1 MPRRTDISSILIIGS
16 GPIVIGQACEFDY
29 SGVQA
34 CKALKAEGYR
44 VVLVN
49 SNPATI
55 MTDPEMADATY
66 VEPLTVDLCQKIIAK
81 ERPDALL
88 PTVGGQTGLN
98 LAVALAEQGILAR
111 YGVELIGANLR
122 AMQVAEDR
130 DLFKRAM
137 AEAGLESPR
146 SRIAH
151 SLEEAREIF
160 ATVIERFPIFIR
172 PSFTLGGSGAG
183 TVFTA
188 EEFDDKVAWG
198 LHESPVNTVLVE
210 ESLIG
215 WKEYELEVMRD
226 RADNFVVVC
235 SIENLDPMG
244 VHTGD
249 SITVAPAQTLTDKE
263 YQRLRDQARLVMRE
277 VGVETGGSNVQFAV
291 DPASGRVVVIEMNP
305 RVSRSSA
312 LASKATG
319 FPIAKLAAKLA
330 VGYTLDEL
338 NNDITQKTVAAF
350 EPSIDYVVVK
360 IPRWA
365 FEKFPGVD
373 RELGPQMKSV
383 GEVMAIGRTFKEA
396 LQKGVRSLEI
406 GRDGLGPLARDNDGQ
421 LKGYAPDTS
430 STDLLRLP
438 TRDRL
443 FAVYERLLQAERDQA
458 EEAGDGTI
466 SHSALQQC
474 AEIYD
479 PWFVVQM
486 QEIARFQV
494 GIERR
499 EESEAEREK
508 SERQDGKENFSPPS
522 LPAPHAASLDAW
534 TLRQAKR
541 MGFSD
546 AQLARIL
553 NEAVNDRAPTTEAG
567 IRALRHRHGVL
578 PTYHQVDT
586 CAAEFAAFTP
596 YLYSSYES
604 ESEAPPTARA
614 KVIILGGGPNRIGQ
628 GIEFDY
634 CCCHASFAL
643 QEMGYETVM
652 INCNPETV
660 STDYDTSDRLYF
672 EPLTLEDVLHIYRRE
687 AAVAQASASA
697 QEMRSQ
703 KPPAPDVKVLV
714 QYGGQTP
721 LNLAAGL
728 QAAGVPILGTQPDAI
743 ELAEDRERFSAL
755 LAKLDIPA
763 PANGIAHSTEQALA
777 IAKRIGY
784 PLVVRPS
791 YVLGGRA
798 MAIVD
803 DEQSLRHYMS
813 YAVNVDSEMTT
824 SGQKVAILVDQ
835 FLEDAYEVD
844 VDAIADGE
852 QVVIGGIMQHIEEAG
867 IHSGDSAC
875 VLPPYKIS
883 GYHLSIIREYTEKLG
898 LGLGVRGLMNV
909 QYAIKDD
916 VVYVLE
922 VNPRASRTVPFVSKA
937 TGVPLAKLAARV
949 MAGKSLAEVGLLE
962 EPEVRGFFV
971 KEAVLPWKKF
981 SGADTLLGP
990 EMRSTGEVMG
1000 HAHNFGHAFAKSQLG
1015 ADYRLPTEGGVL
1027 ITVNDYDKGA
1037 ALKLARDFSRMGF
1050 SLYATPGTAS
1060 LIQRVGL
1067 PVEVLSKATAEERA
1081 RDPLSPAL
1089 SYSTLDAM
1097 HDGKIHLIIN
1107 TPLGPNS
1114 RSDGQKIRTLATRM
1128 EIPLITTLSAA
1139 QAAVNGIRAM
1149 MDAELNVRSLQE
1161 HHG

>member
-1 MPRRTDISSILIIGS
+1 MPKRTDISSVLIIGS

-29 SGVQA
+29 SGAQA

-66 VEPLTVDLCQKIIAK
+66 VEPLTVELLEKIIVE

-98 LAVALAEQGILAR
+98 LAVALAEQGVLER
-111 YGVELIGANLR
+111 HGVELIGANLR
-122 AMQVAEDR
+122 TMQVAEDR
-130 DLFKRAM
+130 DLFKQAM
-137 AEAGLESPR
+137 TEVGLESPR

-160 ATVIERFPIFIR
+160 ETVIGRFPIFIR

-183 TVFTA
+183 TVFTQ
-188 EEFDDKVAWG
+188 EEFDEKVSWG
-198 LHESPVNTVLVE
+198 LSESPVNTVLVE

-249 SITVAPAQTLTDKE
+249 SITVAPSQTLTDKE
-263 YQRLRDQARLVMRE
+263 YQRLRDQARLVMRA

-291 DPASGRVVVIEMNP
+291 DPDSGRVVIIEMNP

-338 NNDITQKTVAAF
+338 KNDITQETVAAF

-406 GRDGLGPLARDNDGQ
+406 GRDGLGPLTRDSDGQ
-421 LKGYAPDTS
+421 LKGYAPDATAEE
-430 STDLLRLP
+430 LMRVP
-438 TRDRL
+438 NRDRL
-443 FAVYERLLQAERDQA
+443 FAVYERLLEAEREAPGDEPA
-458 EEAGDGTI
+458 EDWLADNA
-466 SHSALQQC
+466 ALREC
-474 AEIYD
+474 SEIYD
-479 PWFVVQM
+479 PWFVAQM
-486 QEIARFQV
+486 QEIARSQIS
-494 GIERR
+494 IEN
-499 EESEAEREK
+499 SG
-508 SERQDGKENFSPPS
+508 Q
-522 LPAPHAASLDAW
+522 LDAW

-553 NEAVNDRAPTTEAG
+553 NEEGKGEKREEDARSSQLTEADV
-567 IRALRHRHGVL
+567 RALRQRLSVL

-604 ESEAPPTARA
+604 EGEAPPTGRD

-643 QEMGYETVM
+643 QEMGFETVM

-672 EPLTLEDVLHIYRRE
+672 EPLTLEDVLHIYHRE
-687 AAVAQASASA
+687 A
-697 QEMRSQ
+697 EGGSQ
-703 KPPAPDVKVLV
+703 VKVLV

-728 QAAGVPILGTQPDAI
+728 QAAGVPIVGTQPEAI

-755 LAKLDIPA
+755 LAELDIPA
-763 PANGIAHSTEQALA
+763 PDSGIAHSTGQAVA
-777 IAKRIGY
+777 IAARIGY

-803 DEQSLRHYMS
+803 DEASLRHYMS
-813 YAVNVDSEMTT
+813 YAVDVDLEMTT
-824 SGQKVAILVDQ
+824 SGQEVAILVDQ

-852 QVVIGGIMQHIEEAG
+852 RVVIGGILQHIEEAG

-898 LGLGVRGLMNV
+898 LALGVRGLMNV

-916 VVYVLE
+916 VVYVIE

-962 EPEVRGFFV
+962 EPEVQGFFV

-1015 ADYRLPTEGGVL
+1015 ADYRLPVDGGVL

-1050 SLYATPGTAS
+1050 SLYATQGTAA

-1067 PVEVLSKATAEERA
+1067 PVDVLSKAATAEASHR
-1081 RDPLSPAL
+1081 SPGNGA
-1089 SYSTLDAM
+1089 YTTLDAM
-1097 HDGKIHLIIN
+1097 RDGKIGLIIN
-1107 TPLGPNS
+1107 TPLGPHS
-1114 RSDGQKIRTLATRM
+1114 RADGQRIRTLATRM

-1149 MDAELNVRSLQE
+1149 MAAELSVRSLQAHYE
-1161 HHG
+1161 RGHG